1 MQKDVVQAFFGGT
14 VFLTEW
20 LQVQKKVQCSIQSG
34 CKYKRK
40 YSVPYRVVASKEE
53 EKKRETGKLKSP
65 ARQQSQR
72 RGFVHETFRIRKT
85 EQFQF
90 KTD

>member
-20 LQVQKKVQCSIQSG
+20 LQVQKKVQCPIQSG

-40 YSVPYRVVASKEE
+40 YSVPYRVVASEE
-53 EKKRETGKLKSP
+53 EEMRL
-65 ARQQSQR
+65 RQ
-72 RGFVHETFRIRKT
+72 GN
-85 EQFQF
+85 
-90 KTD
+90 

>member
-1 MQKDVVQAFFGGT
+1 MQKKYQ
-14 VFLTEW
+14 E
-20 LQVQKKVQCSIQSG
+20 QMQSG
-34 CKYKRK
+34 SLKRNILEK
-40 YSVPYRVVASKEE
+40 NSNKDDNMEVVV
-53 EKKRETGKLKSP
+53 ETGKLKSP